1 MGFST
6 SGGGFMFKWPEKITT
21 SLPIF
26 SLTSESSNKH
36 CMCWGISVERAKSD
50 ARFDDSEAKWGHG
63 RTILTISGHLYVI
76 LFILDKKWQKNCKP
90 GPMGWGNWRKFES
103 DSLKPMIWHFRP
115 KNPRYFPHCSALCG
129 PIFKIK
135 VGICSNRIS
144 SMQKWPK
151 VSEKMANECP

>member
-1 MGFST
+1 MT
-6 SGGGFMFKWPEKITT
+6 R
-21 SLPIF
+21 
-26 SLTSESSNKH
+26 NKLQH
-36 CMCWGISVERAKSD
+36 HFQPFPGLQNRQINAVISVEMAKSD

-90 GPMGWGNWRKFES
+90 GPMGRGNWKKFES

-129 PIFKIK
+129 PIFKTK
-135 VGICSNRIS
+135 VEICSNRIS

-151 VSEKMANECP
+151 VSEKMARKCP